1 MYSLNRYLL
10 VALCLPNTE
19 LNADGSL
26 EHEKQTCPHR
36 AKEEADA
43 RGGSGT
49 DMCVCIT
56 TQVTLSH
63 ECLGEGGAVPE
74 LQ

>member
-49 DMCVCIT
+49 DMCVCVCHNT
-56 TQVTLSH
+56 GDTES
-63 ECLGEGGAVPE
+63 
-74 LQ
+74 